1 MNSYKQNL
9 NISRLFERIKVNL
22 CKTGFSLF
30 SPMTTLLTSDYS
42 SSGGGKVRPGAFL
55 RTGSQKPLSV
65 SLCAVRHRDT
75 DGRRQQGRNA
85 DLFHQ
90 KYAGVYDLPQPDHHL
105 CGRPRPAVGN
115 TSGSNLTD
123 CGSSLS
129 WTPSGC
135 HWTSPSI
142 THGTKTSGKIWQT
155 KCCTSHAT
163 RTPRRSTSSGIC
175 ICSWTI

>member
-1 MNSYKQNL
+1 
-9 NISRLFERIKVNL
+9 
-22 CKTGFSLF
+22 
-30 SPMTTLLTSDYS
+30 MTTLLTSDYS
-42 SSGGGKVRPGAFL
+42 SSGGKSAPRAFL

-90 KYAGVYDLPQPDHHL
+90 KYAGFMIFPNQITTYVADHDL
-105 CGRPRPAVGN
+105 RGN

>member
-1 MNSYKQNL
+1 M
-9 NISRLFERIKVNL
+9 
-22 CKTGFSLF
+22 
-30 SPMTTLLTSDYS
+30 
-42 SSGGGKVRPGAFL
+42 RPGAFL

-90 KYAGVYDLPQPDHHL
+90 KYAGVYDLPPTRSPPMWQTTT
-105 CGRPRPAVGN
+105 CRGN

-129 WTPSGC
+129 WTPSGLSLDKPRLSR
-135 HWTSPSI
+135 TEQKPPERY
-142 THGTKTSGKIWQT
+142 GKRNAV
-155 KCCTSHAT
+155 H
-163 RTPRRSTSSGIC
+163 RTQQGRLAVPPHRASVSVPGLSDALRSR
-175 ICSWTI
+175 